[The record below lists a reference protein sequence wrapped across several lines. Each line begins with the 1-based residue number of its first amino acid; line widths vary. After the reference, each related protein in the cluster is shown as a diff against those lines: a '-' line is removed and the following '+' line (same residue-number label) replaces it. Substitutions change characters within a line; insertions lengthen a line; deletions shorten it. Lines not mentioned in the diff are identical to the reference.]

1 MPDPLRELS
10 EFAEEAVGD
19 IHIIAR
25 DYLATRAESVKT
37 TAVGRF
43 GGRNSGYGDRATQLA
58 VANIAGI
65 VEHYAEQMLLAAG
78 CNPMK
83 IKTWG
88 DKPRA
93 WKVTFNADIEDMGTC
108 PSFTL
113 MRGFYEARN
122 AIMHRRGELTDSQRN
137 QRIFARLMAARI
149 ERVGYRIV
157 VNGNTVRSCA
167 EVCVQ
172 CVQELDATTR

>member
-1 MPDPLRELS
+1 
-10 EFAEEAVGD
+10 
-19 IHIIAR
+19 
-25 DYLATRAESVKT
+25 
-37 TAVGRF
+37 
-43 GGRNSGYGDRATQLA
+43 
-58 VANIAGI
+58 
-65 VEHYAEQMLLAAG
+65 
-78 CNPMK
+78 
-83 IKTWG
+83 
-88 DKPRA
+88 
-93 WKVTFNADIEDMGTC
+93 
-108 PSFTL
+108 